1 MPITSSTL
9 SSAGPVP
16 VKVHVSSRAAAGAP
30 APAALLS
37 VLKGRGARDLVLL
50 ESGGQSEQRLP
61 TLRRSLLVTRAL
73 LRLEIRRLCVE
84 ISPLQP
90 TAAGLIEALS
100 VRMPGADVAGDRLA
114 CEYPDACA
122 MPGMPDSEML
132 ALPSVFDAIR
142 TTAGLLGDNGVRAP
156 FASGLFGAIG
166 YEIVD
171 QFERLPA
178 RKVDPLDEP
187 DASLV
192 LGSDMV
198 LFDHEANRV
207 HVITRG
213 LPWEPASEVAARHE
227 MMVALCNSAPAVAVV
242 RTEAPP
248 ADAETDMTDAEFVE
262 AVRRTREHVAA
273 GDIFQAVLSRG
284 FRIRSSAPSVD
295 VYRAVSKR
303 NPSPY
308 MFHVDLPDG
317 ELLGAS
323 PETFLKVENGAVEIR
338 PIAGTVPRG
347 FAPDGSIDA
356 DLDERL
362 AFSMML
368 DPKEQAEHAML
379 VDLARNDIARVS
391 EAGTTAIVQLFAVEK
406 YSHVQHIVSRVSGRL
421 RKGLDALHAYR
432 AVANMGTLSGAP
444 KVRAMQIIREQ
455 ETASRGFYGGAVGYL
470 LADGTFDS
478 CIAIRTLR
486 RKGDSYYTRSGAG
499 IVWGSIPEKEFL
511 ETEHKSKAVRVA
523 VAAASAKEVSK

>member
-1 MPITSSTL
+1 VPITSQTL
-9 SSAGPVP
+9 SSAGPIP
-16 VKVHVSSRAAAGAP
+16 AKVHLTARPAARTA
-30 APAALLS
+30 APAAILGA
-37 VLKGRGARDLVLL
+37 LKARGERDLVLL
-50 ESGGQSEQRLP
+50 ESGGHSEQMLP
-61 TLRRSLLVTRAL
+61 TLRRSLLVTRSL
-73 LRLEIRRLCVE
+73 LRLEVRGRDVE
-84 ISPLQP
+84 VSPLQSSG
-90 TAAGLIEALS
+90 AGLIDALAS
-100 VRMPGADVAGDRLA
+100 KFPGATVAGGVLR
-114 CEYPDACA
+114 CTFPDARA
-122 MPGMPDSEML
+122 VPGMPDSEVL
-132 ALPSVFDAIR
+132 AMPSVFDAIR
-142 TTAGLLGDNGVRAP
+142 AAAGLIVDSGQRAP
-156 FASGLFGAIG
+156 FAPGLFGVLG

-171 QFERLPA
+171 LFEEIGS

-192 LGSDMV
+192 LGGDMV
-198 LFDHEANRV
+198 LFDHEAGTV

-227 MMVALCNSAPAVAVV
+227 TMVSLCGSAPAATALLAKV
-242 RTEAPP
+242 PP
-248 ADAETDMTDAEFVE
+248 APAETDMTDAEFIE
-262 AVRRTREHVAA
+262 AVRRTREHVGA

-284 FRIRSSAPSVD
+284 FRIKSDAPSVD
-295 VYRAVSKR
+295 VYRTLSAR

-323 PETFLKVENGAVEIR
+323 PETFLKVENRAIEIR

-379 VDLARNDIARVS
+379 VDLARNDVARVS
-391 EAGTTAIVQLFAVEK
+391 EPGTTAIVQLFAVEK
-406 YSHVQHIVSRVSGRL
+406 YSHVQHIVSRVRGRL
-421 RKGLDALHAYR
+421 RAGLDALHAYR

-444 KVRAMQIIREQ
+444 KVRAMQIIREL

-470 LADGTFDS
+470 LQDGTFDS

-486 RKGDSYYTRSGAG
+486 RKGDSYHTRAGAG
-499 IVWGSIPEKEFL
+499 IVWGSVPEKEFT
-511 ETEHKSKAVRVA
+511 ETEMKSKAVRAA
-523 VAAASAKEVSK
+523 VASAEKGAKTP

>member
-1 MPITSSTL
+1 VPITSQTL
-9 SSAGPVP
+9 SSAGSVP
-16 VKVHVSSRAAAGAP
+16 AKVHVTVRSAARTA
-30 APAALLS
+30 APAAILAA
-37 VLKGRGARDLVLL
+37 LKSRGERDLVLL
-50 ESGGQSEQRLP
+50 ESGGHSEQRLP

-73 LRLEIRRLCVE
+73 LRLEVRGLDVE
-84 ISPLQP
+84 VTPLKSS
-90 TAAGLIEALS
+90 AGGLIDSLATSL
-100 VRMPGADVAGDRLA
+100 PGATVHDGRLQ
-114 CEYPDACA
+114 CTFPDARA
-122 MPGMPDSEML
+122 VPGMPDSEML

-142 TTAGLLGDNGVRAP
+142 AAAGLIVDSGPRAP
-156 FASGLFGAIG
+156 FAPGLFGALG

-171 QFERLPA
+171 HFEVLPP
-178 RKVDPLDEP
+178 RKADPLNEP

-192 LGSDMV
+192 LGSDMI
-198 LFDHEANRV
+198 LFDHEAGTV

-213 LPWEPASEVAARHE
+213 LPWEPASEVAARHDA
-227 MMVALCNSAPAVAVV
+227 MCALSESAPAVGPINVK
-242 RTEAPP
+242 APAAP
-248 ADAETDMTDAEFVE
+248 AETDMTDAEFIE
-262 AVRRTREHVAA
+262 AVRRTREHVGA

-284 FRIRSSAPSVD
+284 FRIVSPAASVD
-295 VYRAVSKR
+295 VYRTLAAR

-323 PETFLKVENGAVEIR
+323 PETFLKVENRSIEIR

-347 FAPDGSIDA
+347 FAPDGTIDA

-379 VDLARNDIARVS
+379 VDLARNDVARVS

-406 YSHVQHIVSRVSGRL
+406 YSHVQHIVSRVRGQL
-421 RKGLDALHAYR
+421 RAGLDALHAYR

-444 KVRAMQIIREQ
+444 KVRAMQIIREL
-455 ETASRGFYGGAVGYL
+455 ETAARGFYGGAVGYL
-470 LADGTFDS
+470 LQDGTFDS

-486 RKGDSYYTRSGAG
+486 RKGDSYYTRAGAG
-499 IVWGSIPEKEFL
+499 IVWGSVPEREFN
-511 ETEHKSKAVRVA
+511 ETEMKSKAVRSA
-523 VAAASAKEVSK
+523 VASAESKGTAS